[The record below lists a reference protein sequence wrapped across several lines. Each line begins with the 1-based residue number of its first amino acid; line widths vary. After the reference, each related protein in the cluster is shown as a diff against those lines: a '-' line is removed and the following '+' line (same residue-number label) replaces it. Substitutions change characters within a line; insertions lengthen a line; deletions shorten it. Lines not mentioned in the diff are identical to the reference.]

1 MCTSRTLLVF
11 FLAVLFGFSAQVQAG
26 DASDIGTSVTDAELS
41 AFFAIL
47 PDGEGLPAGSGNAVQ
62 GSAIYAEK
70 CAMCHGDKLEG
81 IYDTG
86 APPLA
91 GGANSLA
98 TKQPLKT
105 IESYWPYATT
115 LYDYIW
121 RTMPFHEPGS
131 LTADEVYALSAY
143 ILSVG
148 KIIGENEV
156 MDAQSLP
163 KVRMPNADGFYV
175 DPGPDRLIYR
185 PGKASRAKK

>member
-1 MCTSRTLLVF
+1 MCTSRTLTALF
-11 FLAVLFGFSAQVQAG
+11 IATLFGFSAQVQARDG
-26 DASDIGTSVTDAELS
+26 DDIGTPATEAELS
-41 AFFAIL
+41 AFFAIP
-47 PDGEGLPAGSGNAVQ
+47 PDGEGLPPGSGNAAQ

-70 CAMCHGDKLEG
+70 CAMCHGEKLEG

-86 APPLA
+86 APPLT

-98 TKQPLKT
+98 TEHPLKT
-105 IESYWPYATT
+105 IQSYWPYATT

-121 RTMPFHEPGS
+121 RSMPFHEPGS

-148 KIIGENEV
+148 KIIGEDEV
-156 MDAQSLP
+156 MNAQSLP
-163 KVRMPNADGFYV
+163 KVKMPNANGFYV

-185 PGKASRAKK
+185 PAKASPAKK